1 LNMKMPKENAKTHH
15 KHSPLTLTSDGMKRE
30 CRDKTLVICR
40 TLESQSGVNQGT
52 IWRSVNYLCVSKSTN
67 QTAQWTD
74 AQDPTL
80 ANNHLFSNILK
91 MSGQEMPPKV
101 MTKDGNAPTLAA
113 IWGHVYFGQTL

>member
-1 LNMKMPKENAKTHH
+1 
-15 KHSPLTLTSDGMKRE
+15 
-30 CRDKTLVICR
+30 
-40 TLESQSGVNQGT
+40 
-52 IWRSVNYLCVSKSTN
+52 VNYLCVSKSTN
-67 QTAQWTD
+67 QTAQCTD

-113 IWGHVYFGQTL
+113 I